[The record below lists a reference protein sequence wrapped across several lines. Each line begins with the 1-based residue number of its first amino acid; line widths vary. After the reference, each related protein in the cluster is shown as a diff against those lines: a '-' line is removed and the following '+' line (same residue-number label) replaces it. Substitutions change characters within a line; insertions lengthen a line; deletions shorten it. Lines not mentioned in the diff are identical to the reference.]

1 MKRWIGGV
9 AAGLLVAGCGGQTK
23 EDGTGANAG
32 EPSVARTAVNGFT
45 GKTAVDAGQK
55 AKADIQRVS
64 AQRNK
69 EMQEVLNE
77 N

>member
-1 MKRWIGGV
+1 MGTLV
-9 AAGLLVAGCGGQTK
+9 ACLLVAGCGGRGKKNETAS
-23 EDGTGANAG
+23 GAN
-32 EPSVARTAVNGFT
+32 EPSTAQTAINGFT

-69 EMQEVLNE
+69 EMQEVLDE